1 MRKKVAT
8 ILPIVL
14 VLCGCEPAKDNQFDF
29 EKLVGRWEYLD
40 PRSHQVEEWA
50 RVNNQLYEGKGFVL
64 EKGDTTFIE
73 FLRIEKQDSSW
84 VYVAQVS
91 SENNNEEVPFR
102 LAYQTDERA
111 EFTNLMHDFPQ
122 RIVYVFKNDNELQAY
137 IEGPQQG
144 KTARITFDFTRKLA
158 E

>member
-1 MRKKVAT
+1 MRKRAIVL
-8 ILPIVL
+8 LPIVL
-14 VLCGCEPAKDNQFDF
+14 VFCSCEQAKDNRFDF
-29 EKLVGRWEYLD
+29 DKLVGRWEYLD
-40 PRSHQVEEWA
+40 PRSHQVEEWSQ
-50 RVNNQLYEGKGFVL
+50 VGENLYEGKGFVL

-91 SENNNEEVPFR
+91 SENNSEEVPFR
-102 LAYQTDERA
+102 LAYETDDRA
-111 EFTNLMHDFPQ
+111 EFVNPAHDFPQ
-122 RIVYVFKNDNELQAY
+122 KIVYVFKNENELQAY

-144 KTARITFDFTRKLA
+144 NTARITFDFTRKKA